1 MAAGDQPV
9 DDTGDDT
16 RAGHDLEMAA
26 HDAFELQGVGVKGNE
41 AEIAGEP
48 HDASAHGIG
57 ERAADVERLGD
68 RDDPRRRH
76 QRKAGDE
83 DEAEPEHDIDR
94 ALVDGTGAEIGEL
107 RKQQRDDDDHAA
119 DEAGGEKA
127 DEDDDEAADQGHAE
141 DANVTVIASEAK
153 QSRDASAEA
162 VWIASSLRSSQ

>member
-41 AEIAGEP
+41 AEIAGEA
-48 HDASAHGIG
+48 DEAAADGIG
-57 ERAADVERLGD
+57 ESTADVERLGD
-68 RDDPRRRH
+68 RDDHRRRH
-76 QRKAGDE
+76 KRKARDE
-83 DEAEPEHDIDR
+83 DETEPEQDVDR
-94 ALVDGTGAEIGEL
+94 ALIDGTGAEIGEL

-127 DEDDDEAADQGHAE
+127 DEDDDEAADQGHAGK
-141 DANVTVIASEAK
+141 VTVVVIARSVATK
-153 QSRDASAEA
+153 QSR
-162 VWIASSLRSSQ
+162 